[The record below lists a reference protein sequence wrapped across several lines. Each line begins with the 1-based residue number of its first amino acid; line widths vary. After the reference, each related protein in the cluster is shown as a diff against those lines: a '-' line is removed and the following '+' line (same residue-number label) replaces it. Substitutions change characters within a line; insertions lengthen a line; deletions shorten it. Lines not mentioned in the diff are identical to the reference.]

1 MWTWRRLRRLVPWG
15 HGNER
20 CDPEARDA
28 LHRSTVAKDHYTAVR
43 AETAERA
50 EYLRQARA
58 ANHFTPKVIAA
69 WNVGRGER

>member
-1 MWTWRRLRRLVPWG
+1 MWTWVRRLVPWG
-15 HGNER
+15 RGHGHGR
-20 CDPEARDA
+20 DSEARDA